1 MPAPIVAGIVG
12 LGRLAIS
19 AAPKAYR
26 GIKAY
31 RNARKLKKLQSQA
44 ARREA
49 AQKSSRAARNADKSK
64 FSKDKPKCTKNCK
77 PKAGRESLNDAQL
90 KNLKRYEKKL
100 PKGAEPTQITN
111 APNGGKVF
119 SSKVPG
125 RVPGSSATYRKTVDA
140 LGKTTDYIKTTV
152 DPAGKV
158 IHVKPKF

>member
-1 MPAPIVAGIVG
+1 MPAPIVAGIIG

-90 KNLKRYEKKL
+90 KNLKRYEKNCPKAQSLHKSPTRQTGARYSRPRCRGACPDQAQPTVKRWTHWAKQRIISRL
-100 PKGAEPTQITN
+100 P
-111 APNGGKVF
+111 
-119 SSKVPG
+119 
-125 RVPGSSATYRKTVDA
+125 
-140 LGKTTDYIKTTV
+140 
-152 DPAGKV
+152 
-158 IHVKPKF
+158 